1 MQKILK
7 RIISFFMTVL
17 AFFGLI
23 KNPSAP
29 AGPDTPAQP
38 DPPEVRTV
46 QYIAHRGA
54 TFAAPEN
61 TLPAL
66 TAAARDGCTGV
77 EIDIRQTSDGV
88 IVLSHNEK
96 VKGTVNGEQTTL
108 SISKS
113 TYEAL
118 CALSFGQDANG
129 GDIGIA
135 TLPQA
140 LELLRSLDM
149 TVAIHCKIYD
159 TDFLRQAARTV
170 RECGMSGRCAYNTDK
185 DFDVTFPVILSEDP
199 GAAFHVPY
207 ETAFA
212 DPTVKELVTDPGK
225 IIVTVEAGA
234 LSDEAAARIRADGFG
249 FYIWNVTAESFSA
262 ALAAAPDYI
271 EFVSGVSVKELT
283 SAQ

>member
-1 MQKILK
+1 MQKILNK
-7 RIISFFMTVL
+7 IISFFMTIL
-17 AFFGLI
+17 AFFGLV

-38 DPPEVRTV
+38 DPPEVRAV
-46 QYIAHRGA
+46 QYIVHRGA

-66 TAAARDGCTGV
+66 AAAARDDCTGA
-77 EIDIRQTSDGV
+77 EIDIRKTSDGV

-118 CALSFGQDANG
+118 CKLSSGQDANG
-129 GDIGIA
+129 ADIGIA
-135 TLPQA
+135 TLTQA

-149 TVAIHCKIYD
+149 TAAIHCKIHD
-159 TDFLRQAARTV
+159 ADFLRQAARTV

-185 DFDVTFPVILSEDP
+185 DFDVTVPVILSEDP
-199 GAAFHVPY
+199 AAAFHVPY
-207 ETAFA
+207 ETATT
-212 DPTVKELVTDPGK
+212 DPTVKELVPDPGR
-225 IIVTVEAGA
+225 IIATVDAGA
-234 LSDEAAARIRADGFG
+234 LTGETAARIRAEGFG
-249 FYIWNVTAESFSA
+249 FYIWNVTAENYGA

-271 EFVSGVSVKELT
+271 EFISGVSVKEI
-283 SAQ
+283 AG